1 MFDINNYPNSD
12 RTIKINND
20 HSNHDTKDFNI
31 DIFIQSIFMLKKIK
45 RTGWLVKGK
54 ILNGES
60 VADHSYSLSALCMVF
75 SDIMGLDTHKVL
87 KMCIIHDL
95 AESII
100 GDIMPGEVPDK
111 EKKFKENEAMKSIL
125 FSLPSSIQI
134 SYMKIWKEFLSNG
147 SKEARLVHNLDKLEM
162 MLQAKEYSVQGYPIK
177 NLVQFLKFT
186 KKSYDQEENYS
197 LLNIPYIKNILKN
210 LNNLLNIT

>member
-1 MFDINNYPNSD
+1 MFDNNNYPNSD
-12 RTIKINND
+12 RTIEINNE
-20 HSNHDTKDFNI
+20 HSNHDIKDFNI

-54 ILNGES
+54 ILDGES
-60 VADHSYSLSALCMVF
+60 IADHSYSLSALCMIF

-125 FSLPSSIQI
+125 FSLPSSIKI

-177 NLVQFLKFT
+177 NLVQFLEFT

-210 LNNLLNIT
+210 LNNLINKT